1 MLPNNLVPAI
11 LPIPPREED
20 ALTEGEITLSTD
32 INDDFSLL
40 EKTILNANDYAGQA
54 TNSLLEENNR
64 HLKDQLFCAVKI
76 EAITTVLNELIEQ
89 EKVCPADL
97 QMLIEDKEL
106 QISQHS
112 QQIWINQLTQ
122 EKTWPLF
129 YSLEN

>member
-1 MLPNNLVPAI
+1 MLPNNLVSAI

-54 TNSLLEENNR
+54 KNSLLEENNR

>member
-11 LPIPPREED
+11 LPILAREET
-20 ALTEGEITLSTD
+20 AITVEEITLSTD
-32 INDDFSLL
+32 IHDDFAIL
-40 EKTILNANDYAGQA
+40 EKTILSANDYAGQA
-54 TNSLLEENNR
+54 KNSLLEENDR

-76 EAITTVLNELIEQ
+76 EAITTLLNELIEQ

-97 QMLIEDKEL
+97 QMLIKDKEF

>member
-11 LPIPPREED
+11 LPIPPREEA
-20 ALTEGEITLSTD
+20 ALKEAEITLSTD
-32 INDDFSLL
+32 IHDDFALL

-54 TNSLLEENNR
+54 KNSLLEENNR